1 MSEKLNQKDITL
13 EEMFEWLESKRHNA
27 GIDEF
32 EHLMI
37 DAIQYYLGY
46 TKDDEVIYSDVDTKE
61 QDMYLQSLSYS

>member
-13 EEMFEWLESKRHNA
+13 EEMFEWLERKRHNA

-37 DAIQYYLGY
+37 DAIQDYLGY
-46 TKDDEVIYSDVDTKE
+46 PKDDGVIYSDVDTKE
-61 QDMYLQSLSYS
+61 ADMYLQRLSL